1 MEGGFWLL
9 AKMDTTAALFVA
21 NKLINELLDSSS
33 SSDDEEDILAIL
45 TGRPPL
51 EPRAKNFVDNVI
63 NGFTE
68 DEVL

>member
-1 MEGGFWLL
+1 
-9 AKMDTTAALFVA
+9 MDTTAALFVA

-33 SSDDEEDILAIL
+33 SSDDDEEDILAIL
-45 TGRPPL
+45 TGRPPPL